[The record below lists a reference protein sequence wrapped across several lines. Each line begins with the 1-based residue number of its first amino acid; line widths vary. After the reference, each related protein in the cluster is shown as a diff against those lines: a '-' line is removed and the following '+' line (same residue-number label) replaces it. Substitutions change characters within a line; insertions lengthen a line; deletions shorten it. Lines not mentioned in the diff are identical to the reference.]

1 MIIVIIMITI
11 IIIKQKQKQKTS
23 NRTTQLK
30 REDKKIHLIVLLI
43 NSL

>member
-1 MIIVIIMITI
+1 MITI

-23 NRTTQLK
+23 NRTTQSK